1 MALLPFHWCFNEVS
15 LLAAWASD
23 GLSRALLVLIIV
35 DFVTLVGRN
44 VVMVSLLDHVRVL
57 QSFSWMSS

>member
-1 MALLPFHWCFNEVS
+1 MRS
-15 LLAAWASD
+15 LCYSLVGFG
-23 GLSRALLVLIIV
+23 GLSLALLVQIIV

-44 VVMVSLLDHVRVL
+44 VVMVSLLDHVREL